1 MPHFYIIHL
10 REFINSGRNIYKIG
24 RTTSID
30 SRFKQYP
37 KDSIV
42 LFTTFVYDDI
52 SFEKKIIDMFKS
64 IFIHRTDVGNEY
76 FEGDFNKMRDIVY
89 KELDQYDSNQLL
101 RVKIYSET
109 DITKIIQKLI
119 KKFNKYDTEN
129 YRDVYNDHLYYQDG
143 VGKRFHSNEYTSSFL
158 EKINS
163 YQQNQDKNIKLGK
176 YLENYFYTDLR
187 RSFQQNIQ
195 SVIFYFENLAQ

>member
-176 YLENYFYTDLR
+176 YLENYFNTDLR

-195 SVIFYFENLAQ
+195 KVICYFENLAQ